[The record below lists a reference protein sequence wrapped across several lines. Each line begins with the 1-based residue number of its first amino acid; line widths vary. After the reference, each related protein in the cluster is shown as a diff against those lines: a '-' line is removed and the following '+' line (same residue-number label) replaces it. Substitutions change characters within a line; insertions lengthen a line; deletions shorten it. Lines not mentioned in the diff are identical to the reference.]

1 MANEALP
8 VSIAVGAR
16 WTVLYIH
23 NYLFG
28 VTWNWMPIYVD
39 ELGEQLFISYL
50 RLKYKSIRKASYT
63 RAKSAANE
71 FAIFLWQWRRI

>member
-28 VTWNWMPIYVD
+28 ITWNGMPIYVY
-39 ELGEQLFISYL
+39 ELGEQVFIPYL
-50 RLKYKSIRKASYT
+50 RQKYKSIRKPSYM
-63 RAKSAANE
+63 RAKSAANA
-71 FAIFLWQWRRI
+71 FAIFLLHWRRI